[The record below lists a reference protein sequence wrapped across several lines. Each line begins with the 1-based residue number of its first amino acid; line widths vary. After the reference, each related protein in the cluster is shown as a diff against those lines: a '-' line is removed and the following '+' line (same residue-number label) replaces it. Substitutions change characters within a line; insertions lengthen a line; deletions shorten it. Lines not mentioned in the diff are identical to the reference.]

1 MSHFEKALS
10 HHPDHPFAVVGLSD
24 ILLDIYCQKLSPE
37 PTSPITSATYASY
50 ISSTPSLNPL
60 GGSHPA
66 PLTKVTSIDSA
77 PTSNAPSPSPIL
89 SRQTTTNSITRQDS
103 NPQTQQDSDTLKATT
118 TTSYNDDHT
127 PEELNRLAA
136 RDRAYGL
143 LNTLTK
149 LGKGWDFSEAWF
161 SLARAYEESG
171 QIGKAKEVLWWCVE
185 LEDTRPIR
193 GWDSIVSV

>member
-60 GGSHPA
+60 SAHPA
-66 PLTKVTSIDSA
+66 PLTKITSDDST
-77 PTSNAPSPSPIL
+77 PTSNPSTHSPVL

-103 NPQTQQDSDTLKATT
+103 NLQKQDPDTLIAATT
-118 TTSYNDDHT
+118 TTDNEDHT

-149 LGKGWDFSEAWF
+149 LGAGWDFSEAWF

-185 LEDTRPIR
+185 LEDTRPVR
-193 GWDSIVSV
+193 GWGSVVTV

>member
-1 MSHFEKALS
+1 MAQFERAVA
-10 HHPDHPFAVVGLSD
+10 HHPDHPAAVVGLSD

-37 PTSPITSATYASY
+37 PTPPITSATYASY

-60 GGSHPA
+60 GSHPA
-66 PLTKVTSIDSA
+66 PLTKVTSIGSS
-77 PTSNAPSPSPIL
+77 PTSIPSSHTPVL

-103 NPQTQQDSDTLKATT
+103 ISQKEDTNTLGATATST
-118 TTSYNDDHT
+118 TYKEDHT

-149 LGKGWDFSEAWF
+149 LGAGWDYSEAWF

-171 QIGKAKEVLWWCVE
+171 QISKAKEVLWWCVE
-185 LEDTRPIR
+185 LEDTRPVR
-193 GWDSIVSV
+193 AWSSIASV